1 MKLLFDHNLSPK
13 LVNRLSAEF
22 PGSTHVSSEGLD
34 QASDDE
40 IWDFAKANG
49 LTIVTKDADFG
60 DMQLLRGFP
69 PKVLW
74 LQTGNCTTQYLEDL
88 IRQEQLAI
96 VAFESDPK
104 LGTMTLS

>member
-22 PGSTHVSSEGLD
+22 PGSTHVSMHGLD
-34 QASDDE
+34 QAMDDE
-40 IWDFAKANG
+40 IWDFAIKNG
-49 LTIVTKDADFG
+49 LTIVTKDADFS

-74 LQTGNCTTQYLEDL
+74 LQTGNCTNRYLEDL
-88 IRQEQLAI
+88 LRQEQPAI
-96 VAFESDPK
+96 EVFGSNPK
-104 LGTMTLS
+104 IGTMTLS